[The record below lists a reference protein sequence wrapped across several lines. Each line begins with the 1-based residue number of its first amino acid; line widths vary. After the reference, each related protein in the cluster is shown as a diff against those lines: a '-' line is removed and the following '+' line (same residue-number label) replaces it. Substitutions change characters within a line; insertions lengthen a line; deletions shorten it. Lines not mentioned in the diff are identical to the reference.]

1 MESLY
6 DLCDMLDEEVRGM
19 VRKGDISPTE
29 LDRLYKAVDI
39 IKDIKTIDAM
49 ENYDSYDSYMGGSYG
64 SYDDMS
70 GRMAYDGRRG
80 RDADN
85 DGRYSE
91 AMSNRRGYR
100 DRGRGYRSYDGGM
113 SGDENKQQMLQK
125 IEQMKKQIE
134 QMQ

>member
-1 MESLY
+1 MEALY
-6 DLCDMLDEEVRGM
+6 DLCDMLDDEVRM
-19 VRKGDISPTE
+19 IVKKGDISPSE
-29 LDRLYKAVDI
+29 LDRVYRAVDI

-49 ENYDSYDSYMGGSYG
+49 EQAGYSYDSYA

-80 RDADN
+80 RDGDN

-113 SGDENKQQMLQK
+113 SGHEDKQQMLQK

-134 QMQ
+134 QMN